1 MKANFKIDGSTTQV
15 QHLALAQFFIALA
28 AGAGAA
34 QQVGGLDELVGEDE
48 PEFTPSLGAEPVAP
62 VVSDTE
68 VEAPKRRRRTKAEL
82 EAEAHA
88 AMLKA
93 LRAEVAAAEKAEAGN
108 VQAAVTQTAPVTD
121 TTEAQAASSTRAAAS
136 PSETA
141 PDSYETAAPAGAS
154 KAYSEAEIQDLAGR
168 VARAVGPEV
177 VKAEITALGAARIA
191 DLSPE
196 QRNTLGAVLTTKL
209 P

>member
-1 MKANFKIDGSTTQV
+1 MKAKFNIDGSTTQV

-34 QQVGGLDELVGEDE
+34 PQVGGLDELVGEDE
-48 PEFTPSLGAEPVAP
+48 PEFTPSLGAEPATP
-62 VVSDTE
+62 VVAGTE

-82 EAEAHA
+82 EAEAA
-88 AMLKA
+88 VNAPKTQPEEL
-93 LRAEVAAAEKAEAGN
+93 AAAEKAEAGN
-108 VQAAVTQTAPVTD
+108 VQPASTQPVT
-121 TTEAQAASSTRAAAS
+121 EQLVPVASSTPAVAS
-136 PSETA
+136 PSEPA

-154 KAYSEAEIQDLAGR
+154 KAYTEAEIQDLAGR

-191 DLSPE
+191 NLSPE

>member
-1 MKANFKIDGSTTQV
+1 MKAKFNIDGSTTQV

-34 QQVGGLDELVGEDE
+34 PQVGGLDELVGGLDE
-48 PEFTPSLGAEPVAP
+48 PEFTTSLGAEPAAP
-62 VVSDTE
+62 VVAGTE

-82 EAEAHA
+82 EAEAP
-88 AMLKA
+88 KTQPE
-93 LRAEVAAAEKAEAGN
+93 EVEAAEQAEAGN

-121 TTEAQAASSTRAAAS
+121 TTAAPAASSTPAAAS
-136 PSETA
+136 PSEPA

-154 KAYSEAEIQDLAGR
+154 KAYTEAEIQDLAGR

>member
-1 MKANFKIDGSTTQV
+1 MKAKFNIDGSTTQV

-28 AGAGAA
+28 AGAGATVP
-34 QQVGGLDELVGEDE
+34 QVGGLGELVGEDE
-48 PEFTPSLGAEPVAP
+48 PEFTTSLGAEPVVP
-62 VVSDTE
+62 VVAGTE

-82 EAEAHA
+82 EAEAP
-88 AMLKA
+88 KTQPE
-93 LRAEVAAAEKAEAGN
+93 EVAAAEKAEASAVAKGEAEAQVSN
-108 VQAAVTQTAPVTD
+108 QAALAEI
-121 TTEAQAASSTRAAAS
+121 EAAEKAK
-136 PSETA
+136 PA

-154 KAYSEAEIQDLAGR
+154 KAYTEAEIQDLAGR

>member
-1 MKANFKIDGSTTQV
+1 MKAKFKIDGSTTQV

-34 QQVGGLDELVGEDE
+34 PQVGGLDELVGEDE

-62 VVSDTE
+62 VVAGTE

-82 EAEAHA
+82 EAEAA
-88 AMLKA
+88 ANAPKTQPE
-93 LRAEVAAAEKAEAGN
+93 EVAAAEQAEAGN
-108 VQAAVTQTAPVTD
+108 VQTPAVVPAEQAPAAPA
-121 TTEAQAASSTRAAAS
+121 AQSTKVGAAT
-136 PSETA
+136 SEPA

-154 KAYSEAEIQDLAGR
+154 KAYTEAEIQDLAGR

-177 VKAEITALGAARIA
+177 VKAEIMALGAARIA

>member
-1 MKANFKIDGSTTQV
+1 MKAKFNIDGSTTQV

-28 AGAGAA
+28 AGAGATVP
-34 QQVGGLDELVGEDE
+34 QPVFLDEVAGEDE
-48 PEFTPSLGAEPVAP
+48 PEFTTSLGAEPVAP
-62 VVSDTE
+62 VVAGTD

-82 EAEAHA
+82 EAEAP
-88 AMLKA
+88 KTQPE
-93 LRAEVAAAEKAEAGN
+93 EVAAAEQAEAGN

-121 TTEAQAASSTRAAAS
+121 TTAAQAASATPAVAS
-136 PSETA
+136 PSEPA
-141 PDSYETAAPAGAS
+141 PDSYETAATG

>member
-1 MKANFKIDGSTTQV
+1 MKAKFKIDGSTTQV

-28 AGAGAA
+28 AGAGATVP
-34 QQVGGLDELVGEDE
+34 QVGGLDELVGEDE
-48 PEFTPSLGAEPVAP
+48 SEFTPPLGADPVAP
-62 VVSDTE
+62 VVAGTE

-82 EAEAHA
+82 EAEAP
-88 AMLKA
+88 KTQPE
-93 LRAEVAAAEKAEAGN
+93 EVEAAEQAEAGN

-121 TTEAQAASSTRAAAS
+121 TTAAPAASATPAAAS
-136 PSETA
+136 PSEPA

-154 KAYSEAEIQDLAGR
+154 KAYTEAEIQDLAGR